1 MISFKGISPESIT
14 DDIVDKENVL
24 VWDNITTFSID
35 VTDLR

>member
-1 MISFKGISPESIT
+1 MIRLDGFPSVSIK

-24 VWDNITTFSID
+24 VWENITTYSID